1 LAPSALSGGGG
12 AARKAG
18 IMAQNHTEWRAD
30 FQGWFLSEVADW
42 ARRSPHLIRLACLVT
57 LRGQTPG

>member
-1 LAPSALSGGGG
+1 
-12 AARKAG
+12 
-18 IMAQNHTEWRAD
+18 MAKNHTEWRAD